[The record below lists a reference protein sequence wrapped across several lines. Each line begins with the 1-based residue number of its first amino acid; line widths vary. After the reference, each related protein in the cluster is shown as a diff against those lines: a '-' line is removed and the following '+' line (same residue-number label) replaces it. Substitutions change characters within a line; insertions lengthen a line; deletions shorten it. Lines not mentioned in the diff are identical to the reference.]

1 MGVKYEL
8 YADVWFVTNFS
19 MDIIALWIA
28 GRIMKQRVRVWRL
41 LLAGFVGTSGAMCL
55 FFFLSDY
62 TWYQLGVHFLA
73 NPLMVWLCYRS
84 RKWKQFFCQWFLSY
98 LSVILLGGFLQWSAS
113 GRGAGSNFWIYLAGA
128 ALFLAAAEKI
138 MGSIRRQKDT
148 VCELLLVTRAGNI
161 AVKGFFDTGNLLVD
175 PTVGKPVHIIRREI
189 LEGQIEEGQLMTRL
203 IPFHSLGEENGMLE
217 AVTIE
222 GMYILKEEQPLY
234 LEKPVLGLA
243 REKLFQYERYDV
255 ILNGRSM
262 EN

>member
-1 MGVKYEL
+1 MKYEL